1 MDPDERKRRLD
12 LFLEDIARHYD
23 VWVEDGAERL
33 AKGEDPAA
41 VVREVLY
48 GCLHSVLVTFA
59 HGTALADHFN
69 VYVVDEDGNEVT
81 EGALHE
87 EFVDHLFETGRYR

>member
-1 MDPDERKRRLD
+1 MNRDERKRRLE

-23 VWVEDGAERL
+23 IWIEDGDERL
-33 AKGEDPAA
+33 ARGEDPAS

-48 GCLHSVLVTFA
+48 GCLHSVLVTFD

-69 VYVVDEDGNEVT
+69 VYVVDENGDELT
-81 EGALHE
+81 DGALHE
-87 EFVDHLFETGRYR
+87 EFVAHLFDTGRYR